1 MEFIHY
7 LCIKRFNRLHWDIFL
22 KQKRNTASL
31 FLIIH
36 IIITIFILSSIGA
49 AGNTSPLWHLAQ
61 VKMEPQDSEE
71 GQVSGHGVLGSNVFE
86 EGPMSTMSEA
96 GIPPSPGG
104 SEGSYMS
111 HSPDSLIGTSPFTQ
125 RPKKRMRKV

>member
-1 MEFIHY
+1 MVR
-7 LCIKRFNRLHWDIFL
+7 IKDEDHWESVLLLQMNPVFVC
-22 KQKRNTASL
+22 
-31 FLIIH
+31 FV
-36 IIITIFILSSIGA
+36 SSTVA
-49 AGNTSPLWHLAQ
+49 AGNSSPLWHLAQ

-71 GQVSGHGVLGSNVFE
+71 GQVSGHGVLGSDVFE

-111 HSPDSLIGTSPFTQ
+111 HSPDSLMGTSPFTQ